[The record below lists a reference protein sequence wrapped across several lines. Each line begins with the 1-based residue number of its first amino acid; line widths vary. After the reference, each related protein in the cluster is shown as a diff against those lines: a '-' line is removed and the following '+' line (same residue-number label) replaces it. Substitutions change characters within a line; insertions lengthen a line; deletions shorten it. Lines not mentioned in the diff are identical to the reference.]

1 MPPVRSRQTPRAPQ
15 GVIEVAGEIQAIRGM
30 NDVLPAEIGAWQ
42 HFETQTRALLAAY
55 GYEEIRVPILEHT
68 ELFKRAIGEHTDVVG
83 KEMYTFT
90 DRGGDSLTLR
100 PEATAGIARAL
111 ISNGMLRGAR
121 HKLWCIGPMFRHETP
136 QAGRYRQFW
145 QVDVEAVGYAGPDI
159 DAELIAFS
167 ARLWQRLGISGLR
180 LEINSLGTP
189 ESRREYRARLIE
201 YFRAHEG
208 QLDEDS
214 QRRLAGNPL
223 RILDSKNP
231 QMQDL
236 IRAAP
241 ELTEHLDPES
251 RAHFEELCA
260 MLRAVGVP
268 YEINPRLVRG
278 LDYYSRTVFEWITKS
293 TGAQNAVCSGGR
305 YDGLIAQL
313 GGEATPAIGFAM
325 GVERLVALLVA
336 AGQAPPAATPDVYV
350 VVNGAHSAARALE
363 IVERLRS
370 ERPRVRFELNLGGGN
385 FKAQF
390 RRADKSGAPLALIVG
405 EDELARGV
413 VAMKPLREQSGQ
425 SECPI
430 AGLAAGVD
438 AALAALAA
446 RQDQPSA

>member
-1 MPPVRSRQTPRAPQ
+1 
-15 GVIEVAGEIQAIRGM
+15 M

-42 HFETQTRALLAAY
+42 YFEACTRELLTAY
-55 GYEEIRVPILEHT
+55 GYEEIRVPVVEHT

-111 ISNGMLRGAR
+111 ISHGMLRGQR

-145 QVDVEAVGYAGPDI
+145 QVDVEAVGCPGPDI
-159 DAELIAFS
+159 DAELIALS
-167 ARLWQRLGISGLR
+167 ARLWQRLGIGDLT

-189 ESRREYRARLIE
+189 ENRREYRAHLVE
-201 YFRAHEG
+201 YFRAHHAR
-208 QLDEDS
+208 LDADS

-231 QMQDL
+231 EMQEL
-236 IRAAP
+236 IRTAP
-241 ELTEHLDPES
+241 LLSDHLDAES
-251 RAHFEELCA
+251 RQHFELLCG
-260 MLRAVGVP
+260 MLQGIGVS
-268 YEINPRLVRG
+268 YRINPRLVRG
-278 LDYYSRTVFEWITKS
+278 LDYYTRTVFEWITQS

-313 GGEATPAIGFAM
+313 GGEPTPAIGFAM

-336 AGQAPPAATPDVYV
+336 AGGAPAAAPPDVYV
-350 VVNGAHSAARALE
+350 LVSGAQSAARALE
-363 IVERLRS
+363 IIERLRS
-370 ERPRVRFELNLGGGN
+370 ERPRLRFELNLGGGN

-413 VAMKPLREQSGQ
+413 LAMKPLREQSGQ

-430 AGLAAGVD
+430 ADLATGVD
-438 AALAALAA
+438 AALAALRPLPDVPAA
-446 RQDQPSA
+446 